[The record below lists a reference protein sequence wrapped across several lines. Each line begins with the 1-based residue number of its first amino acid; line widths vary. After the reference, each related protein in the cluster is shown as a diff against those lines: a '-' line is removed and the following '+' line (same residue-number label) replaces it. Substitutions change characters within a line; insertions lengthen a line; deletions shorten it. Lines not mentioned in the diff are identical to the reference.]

1 MNKLVILGFVLV
13 VSLVLAVRAQT
24 GGKGNPEA
32 AVRKSTEEWAE
43 HWNKKNLDRLVALYA
58 AGAVVQAPNRA
69 PLEGRAAIRKFF
81 QGALDSGIT
90 DIVHQAT
97 VVQASGSRGY
107 VMGRY
112 SLSAPHKDGS
122 KKQDRGKYL
131 QVWERQPGGEWR
143 IVAASFSSDLAP

>member
-1 MNKLVILGFVLV
+1 MKRRVIWGFVLLV
-13 VSLVLAVRAQT
+13 LVVLAVRAQT
-24 GGKGNPEA
+24 GVKGNPEA
-32 AVRKSTEEWAE
+32 ALRKSTEEWAE
-43 HWNKKNLDRLVALYA
+43 NLNKKNLDRLVALYA
-58 AGAVVQAPNRA
+58 ADAVVQVPHRG

-97 VVQASGSRGY
+97 VVQASGNRGY

-112 SLSAPHKDGS
+112 SLSAPQKDGS